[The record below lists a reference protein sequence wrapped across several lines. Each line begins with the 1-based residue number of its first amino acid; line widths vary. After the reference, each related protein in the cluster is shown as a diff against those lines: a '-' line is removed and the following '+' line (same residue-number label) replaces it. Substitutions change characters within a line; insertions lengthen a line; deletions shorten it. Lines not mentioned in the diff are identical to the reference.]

1 MKTMKGA
8 RMSFLA
14 TNHRLLIGGVQAEGQ
29 NARPSVAVKY
39 EVLIGLDREHRQL
52 PRTTQT
58 EDSIE
63 SALAQLSHIHLK
75 AECSEG
81 RAEALS

>member
-1 MKTMKGA
+1 MQGA
-8 RMSFLA
+8 LLCFFSANNWM
-14 TNHRLLIGGVQAEGQ
+14 LIGDVQAEGQ
-29 NARPSVAVKY
+29 HPRTSVAVKY
-39 EVLIGLDREHRQL
+39 QVLIGLDRQDRQL
-52 PRTTQT
+52 PRTTQV

-81 RAEALS
+81 RAESPS